1 MRIGRRTQRADDPLI
16 ELTGIRTVA
25 DEMKEPARVEIIC
38 QMQKVELLSD
48 DPHHAGQRGPHGIGS
63 WNAPLFVE
71 LIGQALA
78 HPMRLALHTGDAMPH
93 REEERPVRQIA
104 RQQPEA
110 VVAQIEH
117 DAPLRELRRELDAR
131 HDRDRPAVSRLEYGS
146 DRRTQ
151 QRLHRAFRHQAVP
164 GSVEDE
170 FIAAAGFFEDWRDA
184 PRGTPRHREIRFA
197 PPAQNAGDGPWP
209 RAPT

>member
-1 MRIGRRTQRADDPLI
+1 
-16 ELTGIRTVA
+16 
-25 DEMKEPARVEIIC
+25 MKEAARVEIIC

-63 WNAPLFVE
+63 WDAPLVIE

-78 HPMRLALHTGDAMPH
+78 HPMRLAFHTGDAMPH

-131 HDRDRPAVSRLEYGS
+131 HDRDRPPVSRLEYGS

-151 QRLHRAFRHQAVP
+151 QRLHRAFRHQAIP
-164 GSVEDE
+164 GGVEDE
-170 FIAAAGFFEDWRDA
+170 FVAAAGFFEDGATRRA
-184 PRGTPRHREIRFA
+184 VRRGTGKSALRLLHKT
-197 PPAQNAGDGPWP
+197 AGDGPWP